1 MAQFDV
7 YENLSA
13 HMKEQYPFLL
23 DIQNVLHE
31 RLDTRMIVPLT
42 NNVPSAAGLSPAFEV
57 CGKTYTAVVP
67 DMLALP
73 LSLLG
78 KKVDNLESKRSD
90 IIDAIDLLIIGF

>member
-7 YENLSA
+7 YENLSE
-13 HMKEQYPFLL
+13 HMKGQYPYLL

-31 RLDTRMIVPLT
+31 RLDTRMVVPLST
-42 NNVPSAAGLSPAFEV
+42 QVAPAIGLSPAFEV

-73 LSLLG
+73 LSFLG
-78 KKVDNLESKRSD
+78 RKVDNLKSKRSD
-90 IIDAIDLLIIGF
+90 IIDAVDLLIIGF